1 MKKGLALLVAGS
13 AIAMAAPAMA
23 QENPTFTGPRVEALV
38 GYDINKPGSSQD
50 IDNADDLD
58 QSMEGASYGVGI
70 GYDFAMGGAL
80 IGIEGEYMGSTAET
94 DYDTAAFETFGV
106 GNVEAGDDLYVGLR
120 AGILATPQTL
130 LYVKG
135 GYTNASYNILTSN
148 GTNNTDNDID
158 LDGWRIGAGAE
169 YALSP
174 NLFVKGEYRY
184 SKYSEGEVE
193 YGDGGA
199 ETDRFDVDMDRHQ
212 VMLGLGYRF

>member
-1 MKKGLALLVAGS
+1 MLKGLALLAAGS
-13 AIAMAAPAMA
+13 AIALAAPAMA

-58 QSMEGASYGVGI
+58 QSMEGASYGVGV
-70 GYDFAMGGAL
+70 GYDFAMGSAL
-80 IGIEGEYMGSTAET
+80 IGVEGEYMGSSAET

-120 AGILATPQTL
+120 AGILASPRAL
-130 LYVKG
+130 VYVKG
-135 GYTNASYNILTSN
+135 GYSNASYNVLTSD
-148 GTNNTDNDID
+148 GTTNTDTDID
-158 LDGWRIGAGAE
+158 LDGWRVGAGAE
-169 YALSP
+169 YALSN

-184 SKYSEGEVE
+184 TNYGEGEVE
-193 YGDGGA
+193 GPNGG
-199 ETDRFDVDMDRHQ
+199 ESDRFDIDMDRHQ